1 MQERHTNRERYFE
14 EQAHTTR
21 NYYIPYIK
29 KNIGNLPNK
38 VLEVGCGE
46 GGNLLPFAELGCDTI
61 GIDIAV
67 SRIEQAKNFF
77 ITKKQKGTFIASDIF
92 LLNDLQKH
100 FPLILIHDV
109 IEHIDNKELFL
120 HSLKN
125 YLSPNGVI
133 FIAFPA
139 WQMPFGGH
147 QQIARSKVIS
157 HMPFIHLLPRIL
169 YQGILRI
176 FSEQESTIQELLTIK
191 QTRCTIEMLRK
202 TVKQTGYQI
211 INEQLYFINPHYK
224 IKFGLAPRK
233 LNRIIAHNPFIR
245 NVFSTSC
252 FYLIKPT

>member
-120 HSLKN
+120 HLSL
-125 YLSPNGVI
+125 I
-133 FIAFPA
+133 
-139 WQMPFGGH
+139 H
-147 QQIARSKVIS
+147 IS
-157 HMPFIHLLPRIL
+157 EP
-169 YQGILRI
+169 
-176 FSEQESTIQELLTIK
+176 
-191 QTRCTIEMLRK
+191 TR
-202 TVKQTGYQI
+202 
-211 INEQLYFINPHYK
+211 P
-224 IKFGLAPRK
+224 
-233 LNRIIAHNPFIR
+233 
-245 NVFSTSC
+245 
-252 FYLIKPT
+252 